1 MGRRLTAEG
10 DTNGVSGAEEILGE
24 WVDRA
29 AVGDG
34 DGAVVAVRVIV
45 DGLLVVLELD
55 ARQSEPERPHKRGYY
70 TLFMSGNRST

>member
-1 MGRRLTAEG
+1 M
-10 DTNGVSGAEEILGE
+10 GE

-34 DGAVVAVRVIV
+34 DGAVVSVRVIV

-55 ARQSEPERPHKRGYY
+55 ARQSESQKDRTKGDTIP
-70 TLFMSGNRST
+70 SS